1 MMDMDDSGN
10 IQPKPEQI
18 AELQAKQDR
27 EEKEKRDYLAMVERT
42 LRERGELWLIYRFLT
57 IIQKLI

>member
-42 LRERGELWLIYRFLT
+42 LRERGEL
-57 IIQKLI
+57 